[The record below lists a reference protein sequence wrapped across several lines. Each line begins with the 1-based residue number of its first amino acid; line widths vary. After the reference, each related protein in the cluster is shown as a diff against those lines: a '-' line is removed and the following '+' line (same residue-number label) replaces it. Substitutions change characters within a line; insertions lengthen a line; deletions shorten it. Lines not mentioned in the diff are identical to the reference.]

1 MFHQVLAE
9 IPLVSYC
16 KVFTNKRDLLFFI
29 HFILRGI
36 PLAFF
41 LSKLFLPGVVYNVQV
56 LNFSLQPL
64 SWHIACLRH
73 IINELLSSLPGHCQ
87 CFPREDVSP
96 IFSLGSVREI
106 HSLGKYFS
114 VHSLGHSEYQEIHT
128 SSALNIDSV
137 KINTSLLMMREWV
150 VHPRRP
156 RDFPRPERCPEGEAR
171 GTSRGPREISRSEGM
186 YNLIHPDSRQC
197 TAILSSLIHP

>member
-1 MFHQVLAE
+1 MHVFHQ
-9 IPLVSYC
+9 
-16 KVFTNKRDLLFFI
+16 NFF
-29 HFILRGI
+29 
-36 PLAFF
+36 
-41 LSKLFLPGVVYNVQV
+41 YQV
-56 LNFSLQPL
+56 LLIMFRFLFSCYSHCFDILL
-64 SWHIACLRH
+64 ACNISSMSH
-73 IINELLSSLPGHCQ
+73 FASLLEHCQ
-87 CFPREDVSP
+87 CYPREDVFP

-128 SSALNIDSV
+128 FSALNIDSV
-137 KINTSLLMMREWV
+137 KINTSLLMMKECIRTLPRGGMYWV

-186 YNLIHPDSRQC
+186 YNPIHPDSRQC

>member
-1 MFHQVLAE
+1 VFHQVLAE

-56 LNFSLQPL
+56 LIFSLQPL
-64 SWHIACLRH
+64 SWHFACLRY
-73 IINELLSSLPGHCQ
+73 IINELLSSLPEHCQ
-87 CFPREDVSP
+87 CFPREDVFP

-128 SSALNIDSV
+128 FSALNIDSV
-137 KINTSLLMMREWV
+137 KINTSLLMMREW
-150 VHPRRP
+150 
-156 RDFPRPERCPEGEAR
+156 
-171 GTSRGPREISRSEGM
+171 I
-186 YNLIHPDSRQC
+186 IHHIFENMMDIEKPWQEY
-197 TAILSSLIHP
+197 T

>member
-9 IPLVSYC
+9 IPLVSFC

-56 LNFSLQPL
+56 LIFSLQPL
-64 SWHIACLRH
+64 SWHFACLRH
-73 IINELLSSLPGHCQ
+73 IINELLSSLPEHCQ

-128 SSALNIDSV
+128 FSALNIDSV
-137 KINTSLLMMREWV
+137 KINTSLLMMRECIHTLPRGGMYRV
-150 VHPRRP
+150 VHPWRQ
-156 RDFPRPERCPEGEAR
+156 RDFLRPERCPEGFAL
-171 GTSRGPREISRSEGM
+171 GTSQGPREISWSSGM
-186 YNLIHPDSRQC
+186 YNPFSH
-197 TAILSSLIHP
+197 H

>member
-1 MFHQVLAE
+1 MCKCIYNPVLFPDKRGRWHQSVFHQVLAE

-36 PLAFF
+36 PCACFP
-41 LSKLFLPGVVYNVQV
+41 SKLFLPGVVYNVQV
-56 LNFSLQPL
+56 LIFHYSHCFDTLLACDISSMSYFTSLL
-64 SWHIACLRH
+64 
-73 IINELLSSLPGHCQ
+73 EHCQ

-128 SSALNIDSV
+128 FIALNIDSV
-137 KINTSLLMMREWV
+137 KINTSLLMMRE
-150 VHPRRP
+150 
-156 RDFPRPERCPEGEAR
+156 
-171 GTSRGPREISRSEGM
+171 
-186 YNLIHPDSRQC
+186 
-197 TAILSSLIHP
+197 

>member
-56 LNFSLQPL
+56 LIFSLQPL
-64 SWHIACLRH
+64 SWHFACLRH
-73 IINELLSSLPGHCQ
+73 IINELLSSLPEHCQ

-114 VHSLGHSEYQEIHT
+114 VHSLGHSEYQETHT
-128 SSALNIDSV
+128 FSVVNIDSA
-137 KINTSLLMMREWV
+137 KIDTSLLMMRECVVFYFNPIHYTPILHAQCVQWCVRIV
-150 VHPRRP
+150 VHCF
-156 RDFPRPERCPEGEAR
+156 DAHC
-171 GTSRGPREISRSEGM
+171 I
-186 YNLIHPDSRQC
+186 DSHMFIGAN
-197 TAILSSLIHP
+197 TLNFTPSW

>member
-1 MFHQVLAE
+1 M
-9 IPLVSYC
+9 S
-16 KVFTNKRDLLFFI
+16 
-29 HFILRGI
+29 HF
-36 PLAFF
+36 A
-41 LSKLFLPGVVYNVQV
+41 
-56 LNFSLQPL
+56 
-64 SWHIACLRH
+64 
-73 IINELLSSLPGHCQ
+73 SLPEHCQ
-87 CFPREDVSP
+87 CYPREDVFP

-150 VHPRRP
+150 VHPRQP

-171 GTSRGPREISRSEGM
+171 GKSRGSRGAKPTAEENLEGGGDGFPNTSRVLVEHG
-186 YNLIHPDSRQC
+186 H
-197 TAILSSLIHP
+197 SLIITREGLLQMSPSGGSF